1 MSKVPLVAIYA
12 RLSNADGTD
21 KESES
26 INNQIELAKDFCNKN
41 GFRIKKIYTDDGF
54 TGSNFD
60 RPGFHSL
67 IEDIKFKRINVVI
80 TKDLSRLGRS
90 LLGAGYYLEDF
101 FPTYG
106 VRYIAINDNYDSIDS
121 TSDEMVQ
128 IKNFIND
135 LYVKDCRKKIRQ
147 SVQRRSTT
155 AVMSTGAYGYNR
167 VDGQLEIIDDQALI
181 VKEIFLRFNSGE
193 SGQSIANDLKER
205 KILCPEYLRIKDKC
219 RHGMYGWTYSAVYEI
234 LKRKDY
240 LGHAVNWKHT
250 KGRGNP
256 NQVIIPDMIPKII
269 EEEEYNKAQE
279 ILNSRCHHV
288 VLSDDVRLAGYYYL
302 NGDKVM
308 RFGSKPRQGYYWAP
322 GASINATKIHEATYQ
337 YCLSALK
344 KIKTKNKD
352 FIEEVERQFNLPFY
366 KQQIKVLEQEYK
378 KIEREY
384 LTLFENFGDGNITEL
399 DYQHKLDM
407 FKSKLEYNEE
417 QQNELAT
424 KISFAENQIKKFYK
438 YIDKLSNIDMNQHPL
453 ALIRTVSSRCDVTK
467 LGRGE
472 FKLHVYLNF

>member
-12 RLSNADGTD
+12 RLSNADGID

-60 RPGFHSL
+60 RPGFQSL

-101 FPTYG
+101 FLTYG

-128 IKNFIND
+128 IKNLIND

-155 AVMSTGAYGYNR
+155 TVMSTGAYGYNR
-167 VDGQLEIIDDQALI
+167 VDGQLEIIEEQALI

-193 SGQSIANDLKER
+193 SCQIIADDLKRRE
-205 KILCPEYLRIKDKC
+205 ILCPEYLRIKDKC
-219 RHGMYGWTYSAVYEI
+219 RHGMYGWTYNAVYEI

-240 LGHAVNWKHT
+240 LGYAVNWK
-250 KGRGNP
+250 KKNCKDNP
-256 NQVIIPDMIPKII
+256 NSVVIPDMIPKII
-269 EEEEYNKAQE
+269 EEDEFTKTQQ
-279 ILNSRCHHV
+279 ILSSRCHRV
-288 VLSDDVRLAGYYYL
+288 VLSDDTRLASYYYL
-302 NGDKVM
+302 DGKVM
-308 RFGSKPRQGYYWAP
+308 RFASKPRQGYYWAP
-322 GASINATKIHEATYQ
+322 GASIDAPKIHEATYQ
-337 YCLSALK
+337 FCLTALK
-344 KIKTKNKD
+344 KIKTRNKS
-352 FIEEVERQFNLPFY
+352 FIDEVERQFNISY
-366 KQQIKVLEQEYK
+366 YQEQKKVLELEYK

-407 FKSKLEYNEE
+407 CKSKLELNEE

-424 KISFAENQIKKFYK
+424 KISFAENQIKNFYK
-438 YIDKLSNIDMNQHPL
+438 YIDKLSNIDIDQHPL